1 MKRFATSLLMMLLLA
16 VWMTQAWAYGMP
28 KREFRSAWIATVWCL
43 DWPSQGAGA
52 TKQMQQMDRLLDS
65 LQVNNFNA
73 VNFQVRSMC
82 DAMYRSS
89 LEPWSSYLTGTR
101 GQDPG
106 FDPLQYVVE
115 GCHKRGME
123 CHAWVNPYR
132 WSTGTDWNT
141 PQDKELKED
150 GWLLTHGTY
159 TILDPGQQRTIDRI
173 VAVCKEIITNYDVDG
188 ILYDDYFY
196 PEGTPTDAT
205 AQDYGEWQ
213 ASGTSLSFGDWRRD
227 NVNRMVRAVYDM
239 IQETRPDVRYGIS
252 PAGVAATSSA
262 VADKYGVEPCPA
274 GSDWQYNG
282 IFSDPLAWLS
292 SQSIDY
298 ISPQVY
304 WKIGATADYGKITPW
319 WGKVAAQF
327 GRQVYISSSISSI
340 TNGSTEVQYKEYAD
354 EVELNRTSSQDGNP
368 GAIFYSC
375 KYLYAL
381 NSNSLGHY
389 LKNTVFT
396 RPALPP
402 VMPWKEGY
410 NPGAVQGLERLGN
423 SIRWEGYE
431 NVRYSVY
438 AFPMTMNVNTF
449 NGQIDYLLGM
459 TYEPAYDI
467 PAQYQQGYQFAVCV
481 LDRVGNEWDPA
492 FLSVELDQL
501 DDPELIAPAADA
513 TVDAPFRFTWHEVE
527 GATSYIVELASSP
540 EFSNVL
546 EQVTVTDTTASILSF
561 HKIAHGQVQYWRV
574 QSCADSCY
582 SGVSEVRAFTPMM
595 LTIITPADGSED
607 LEVPITVEWYTC
619 GSSEAATVQVAS
631 DDTFSQP
638 VFTGSS
644 TTGTL
649 EIPEELL
656 EPGNTYFARV
666 ILTVDGET
674 MTSDVSRFSVAHAA
688 AHFAVPVDGGELL
701 EGQHIAL
708 KPQQWATSYV
718 VEVSNSATTWGR
730 TRFIETLKNG
740 QCETTLPAEEIK
752 VNGKLLEDGA
762 TYYARCKTSYLD
774 FDGNTHTT
782 GYGPTISFVYR
793 KASGQS
799 GDVNGDGE
807 VNIADVNALIDM
819 ILSGNTLPG
828 GDVNGDS
835 EVNIADVNAVIDY
848 ILSM

>member
-1 MKRFATSLLMMLLLA
+1 MMLAAVLLSG
-16 VWMTQAWAYGMP
+16 TITCAWGYGMP
-28 KREFRSAWIATVWCL
+28 KREFRSAWIATVWGL

-65 LQVNNFNA
+65 LQVNRFNA

-82 DAMYRSS
+82 DAMYQSS
-89 LEPWSSYLTGTR
+89 LEPWSSFLTGHR

-141 PQDKELKED
+141 AMDQELKED
-150 GWLLTHGTY
+150 GWLLTHGSTI
-159 TILDPGQQRTIDRI
+159 ILDPGQQRTIDRI

-196 PEGTPTDAT
+196 PEGIPTDAT

-213 ASGTSLSFGDWRRD
+213 ESGTTLSFGDWRRD
-227 NVNRMVRAVYDM
+227 NVNRMVQAVYDM
-239 IQETRPDVRYGIS
+239 IQETRPEVRYGIS
-252 PAGVAATSSA
+252 PAGVAATNPA
-262 VADKYGVEPCPA
+262 VASQYGVDPCPS

-282 IFSDPLAWLS
+282 IFSDPLAWLAA
-292 SQSIDY
+292 QSIDY

-319 WGKVAAQF
+319 WGKVANKF

-340 TNGSTEVQYKEYAD
+340 TNASTEVQYKEYAD
-354 EVELNRTSSQDGNP
+354 EVELNRTSSLDGNP

-375 KYLYAL
+375 KYLYAF

-402 VMPWKEGY
+402 ALPWKQGF
-410 NPGAVQGLERLGN
+410 NPGIVRDMARTGN
-423 SIRWEGYE
+423 QLLWEGYD
-431 NVRYSVY
+431 NVRYTVY
-438 AFPMTMNVNTF
+438 AFPMTMNTTTF

-459 TYEPAYDI
+459 SYEPVYDI
-467 PAQYQQGYQFAVCV
+467 PEQYRQGYQFAVCV
-481 LDRVGNEWDPA
+481 LDRVGNEWEPA

-501 DDPELIAPAADA
+501 DNPVLISPDDGQ
-513 TVDAPFRFTWHEVE
+513 TVNAPFNFTWHGVD
-527 GATSYIVELASSP
+527 GASSYVIELASSP
-540 EFSNVL
+540 EFGNVM
-546 EQVTVTDTTASILSF
+546 ENITVTDTVASVLMFNKLS
-561 HKIAHGQVQYWRV
+561 HGVEQYWRV

-582 SGVSEVRAFTPMM
+582 SGVSEVRAFTPML
-595 LTIITPADGSED
+595 LTMIHPADGSED
-607 LEVPITVEWYTC
+607 LDAPVTATWYAC
-619 GSSEAATVQVAS
+619 GSTELATLQVAA
-631 DDTFSQP
+631 DDAFSTI

-644 TTGTL
+644 STGSIV
-649 EIPEELL
+649 IPEEVL

-666 ILTVDGET
+666 LLTVDGIA
-674 MTSDVSRFSVAHAA
+674 MTSNVVRFSVAHAA
-688 AHFAVPVDGGELL
+688 AHFAVPVDGGVLYK
-701 EGQHIAL
+701 GQHITL

-718 VEVSNSATTWGR
+718 VEVSNSETTWGR
-730 TRFIETLKNG
+730 TRFIETLKDG
-740 QCETTLPAEEIK
+740 QYATTLPAEEIK
-752 VNGKLLEDGA
+752 VNSKLLQDGE
-762 TYYARCKTSYLD
+762 TYYARCKSSYLD

-782 GYGPTISFVYR
+782 SYGPIISFVYR
-793 KASGQS
+793 ENDGLV

-807 VNIADVNALIDM
+807 VNIADVNAVIDM
-819 ILSGNTLPG
+819 ILSGTTTLA
-828 GDVNGDS
+828 GDVNGDG
-835 EVNIADVNAVIDY
+835 EVNIADINSVIDV
-848 ILSM
+848 ILG

>member
-1 MKRFATSLLMMLLLA
+1 MKRFFSTLSLVLLLSGLM
-16 VWMTQAWAYGMP
+16 VQTWAYGIP

-52 TKQMQQMDRLLDS
+52 TKQKQQMDRLLDS

-82 DAMYRSS
+82 DAMYQSS
-89 LEPWSSYLTGTR
+89 IEPWSSYLTGTR

-141 PQDKELKED
+141 PYDQELKED
-150 GWLLTHGTY
+150 GWLLTYGT
-159 TILDPGQQRTIDRI
+159 TIILDPGQQRTIDRI
-173 VAVCKEIITNYDVDG
+173 VDVCREIITNYDVDG

-196 PEGTPTDAT
+196 PNGIPTDAS

-213 ASGTSLSFGDWRRD
+213 ASGSTLSFGDWRRD
-227 NVNRMVRAVYDM
+227 NVNRMVQAVYDM
-239 IQETRPDVRYGIS
+239 IQETRPEVRYGIS
-252 PAGVAATSSA
+252 PAGVAATSSS
-262 VADKYGVEPCPA
+262 VASQYGVEPCPS

-282 IFSDPLAWLS
+282 IFSDPLAWLAA
-292 SQSIDY
+292 QSIDY

-319 WGKVAAQF
+319 WGKVAAKF
-327 GRQVYISSSISSI
+327 ERQVYISSSISGLTASS
-340 TNGSTEVQYKEYAD
+340 NEVQYKEYAD
-354 EVELNRTSSQDGNP
+354 EVELNRTSSLDGNP

-381 NSNSLGHY
+381 NSNTLAHY

-410 NPGAVQGLERLGN
+410 NPGVVNDLDRSGNRLQ
-423 SIRWEGYE
+423 WEGYD

-438 AFPMTMNVNTF
+438 AFPITMNVATF
-449 NGQIDYLLGM
+449 TGQIDYLLGM
-459 TYEPAYDI
+459 TYESAYDI
-467 PAQYQQGYQFAVCV
+467 PEQYQQGYQFAVCV

-501 DDPELIAPAADA
+501 DNPVLISPADDA
-513 TVDAPFRFTWHEVE
+513 TVDAPFDFVWHSVD
-527 GATSYIVELASSP
+527 GATSYMVELASSP
-540 EFSNVL
+540 AFSNVI
-546 EQVTVTDTTASILSF
+546 ERVTVTDTVASMLLFSKLS
-561 HKIAHGQVQYWRV
+561 HGQQQYWRV
-574 QSCADSCY
+574 QSCSDSCY
-582 SGVSEVRAFTPMM
+582 SGVSEVRAFTPML

-607 LEVPITVEWYTC
+607 LNVPVTAAWYTC
-619 GSSEAATVQVAS
+619 GSDEQATLEVS
-631 DDTFSQP
+631 NDDAFTQL
-638 VFTGSS
+638 VFTGQSAN
-644 TTGTL
+644 GQL

-656 EPGNTYFARV
+656 EPGNTYFLRV
-666 ILTVDGET
+666 TLTVGDVT
-674 MTSDVSRFSVAHAA
+674 MTSNVARFSVAHAA
-688 AHFAVPVDGGELL
+688 AHFAQPVDGGTLYA
-701 EGQHIAL
+701 GQHIAL
-708 KPQQWATSYV
+708 KPQSWATSYV
-718 VEVSNSATTWGR
+718 VEVSSKENTWGR
-730 TRFIETLKNG
+730 NRFIETLKDG
-740 QCETTLPAEEIK
+740 QYQTTLPAEQIK
-752 VNGKLLEDGA
+752 VDGKLMADGT

-782 GYGPTISFVYR
+782 AYGPTISFVY
-793 KASGQS
+793 KVSASLP

-807 VNIADVNALIDM
+807 VNIADVNAVIDM
-819 ILSGNTLPG
+819 ILGGNMTLA
-828 GDVNGDS
+828 GDVNGDG
-835 EVNIADVNAVIDY
+835 EVNIADVNTLIDF
-848 ILSM
+848 ILSN